1 MKKIYIVIFFLL
13 SCTYICVAQRG
24 SGQQLEAI
32 KVAYITRELNL
43 SPDEAQKFWPVY
55 NNYTS
60 EVKLARQTYPND
72 EIAFEEVLVNI
83 RKKYKGNFKRI
94 LIDDNRVNRV
104 FIIERQYRELLR
116 NEIKKRAD
124 KRYPR

>member
-1 MKKIYIVIFFLL
+1 MKKIYFLIYFLL
-13 SCTYICVAQRG
+13 SCTYICVAQKG
-24 SGQQLEAI
+24 NGQALEAI

-43 SPDEAQKFWPVY
+43 SPEEAQKFWPVY

-83 RKKYKGNFKRI
+83 RKKYKDNFKRI
-94 LIDDNRVNRV
+94 LVNDNRVNRV

-116 NEIKKRAD
+116 KTLD
-124 KRYPR
+124 

>member
-1 MKKIYIVIFFLL
+1 MKKIYFLIYFLL
-13 SCTYICVAQRG
+13 SCTYICIAQKG
-24 SGQQLEAI
+24 NGQALEAI

-43 SPDEAQKFWPVY
+43 SPEEAQRFWPVY

-83 RKKYKGNFKRI
+83 RKKYKDNFKRI
-94 LIDDNRVNRV
+94 LVNDNRVNRV

-116 NEIKKRAD
+116 KTLDDRSRG
-124 KRYPR
+124 KRYP